1 MSLSSSVTP
10 PPRAVPGLL
19 GLIAA
24 LLALILVTA
33 GCTIAMPVG
42 SAGETTST
50 TPSSEAPAPATLEVT
65 PADGATEVA
74 VVDGVRATVENGTI
88 TDAVLTNDA
97 GKEIEGELSRDG
109 SQWQPSVTLGYGRT
123 YTLELTYEGVA
134 GGSRTDTRTFTMADP
149 LAVVTPS
156 LVTTGGAALES
167 DREYGVGIIIAARFD
182 QPIVDRDEAEKHMKV
197 STTPEV
203 EGNWFWLNDSTAHWR
218 PRDYYQPGTRVQV
231 ALDVEGR
238 RLGGGQW
245 GGTSAE
251 ADFTIGDRRVAI
263 ADDATKT
270 VTVYHDQK
278 PVRVMPTS
286 MGKGGWA
293 TYGDVTMH
301 FWTQP
306 GNYTVLDKASSVVM
320 DSSTYGLP
328 LSAGYKLT
336 VDHGVRLTNDGIYFH
351 ALESSMWAQ
360 GNTNTSHGCLNLSP
374 TDAKWY
380 FDQAV
385 TGDVVEVKGTGGPE
399 LEVWQN
405 GDWSVPWEVWQKG
418 SAD

>member
-1 MSLSSSVTP
+1 MSLSRSRTHSA
-10 PPRAVPGLL
+10 RAVPGPL
-19 GLIAA
+19 GLLAA
-24 LLALILVTA
+24 LLALLLVTA
-33 GCTIAMPVG
+33 GCTIPMPVG
-42 SAGETTST
+42 SAGETTPT
-50 TPSSEAPAPATLEVT
+50 TPTSEAPAPATLEVT

-109 SQWQPSVTLGYGRT
+109 SQWKPAVTLGYGRT
-123 YTLELTYEGVA
+123 YTLEITYEGAA
-134 GGSRTDTRTFTMADP
+134 GGSRSDTRTFTMADP

-167 DREYGVGIIIAARFD
+167 DREYGVGIIVAARFD
-182 QPIVDRDEAEKHMKV
+182 QPIADRDEAEKHMMV
-197 STTPEV
+197 TTTPEV

-218 PRDYYQPGTRVQV
+218 PRDYYEPGTRVQV

-238 RLGGGQW
+238 SLGGGQW
-245 GGTSAE
+245 GGASAE
-251 ADFTIGDRRVAI
+251 ADFTIGERRVAI

-328 LSAGYKLT
+328 LSAGYKVT
-336 VDHGVRLTNDGIYFH
+336 VDHGVRLTNDGIYLH

-399 LEVWQN
+399 LGVWQN
-405 GDWSVPWEVWQKG
+405 GDWSVPWEVWQSG